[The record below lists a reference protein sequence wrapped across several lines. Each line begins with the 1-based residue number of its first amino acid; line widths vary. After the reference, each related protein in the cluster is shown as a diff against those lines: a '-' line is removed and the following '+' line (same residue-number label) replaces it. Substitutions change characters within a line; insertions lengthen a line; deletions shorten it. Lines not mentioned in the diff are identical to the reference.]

1 MSPPVESKNM
11 VIFMGSPRKNSS
23 THILATEA
31 ARALCEQG
39 ISSQMVFL
47 DDLTIR
53 DCRGCHAC
61 KQEDSDSCV
70 LHDDMQEI
78 YPLID
83 ASAGIIVAAP
93 VYFGYVPAQTKAWLD
108 RLVPYIG
115 MDMRPKISGEKPVSF
130 IFTQNMPDS
139 SLFEPSLK
147 GFMQG
152 VAMTGLVVHDYLIAT
167 DCEAGVKIPVEERP
181 DLMEMAYAIGR
192 DLLTPVKEPGD
203 I

>member
-1 MSPPVESKNM
+1 MIAKKV

-23 THILATEA
+23 THILANEA

-39 ISSQMVFL
+39 IPSQVIFL
-47 DDLTIR
+47 NDLRIY

-61 KQEDSDSCV
+61 KEESRDACIIR
-70 LHDDMQEI
+70 DDMQEI

-115 MDMRPKISGEKPVSF
+115 MDMHPKITGRKPISF
-130 IFTQNMPDS
+130 IFTQNMPDG
-139 SLFEPSLK
+139 SLFEQSLK

-167 DCEAGVKIPVEERP
+167 DCEAGLKTPVEERP
-181 DLMEMAYAIGR
+181 DLMEKAYAIGR
-192 DLLTPVKEPGD
+192 DL
-203 I
+203 IS

>member
-1 MSPPVESKNM
+1 MEAKKV

-23 THILATEA
+23 THILAGEA

-39 ISSQMVFL
+39 IPSQMIFP
-47 DDLTIR
+47 DDLRIR

-61 KQEDSDSCV
+61 KQEDRDTCV
-70 LHDDMQEI
+70 INDDMQEI
-78 YPLID
+78 YSLMD
-83 ASAGIIVAAP
+83 TSAGIIVAAP

-115 MDMRPKISGEKPVSF
+115 MDMRPKMTGGKPVSF

-139 SLFEPSLK
+139 SLYEPALR

-152 VAMTGLVVHDYLIAT
+152 VAMTGLVVHDFLIAA
-167 DCEAGVKIPVEERP
+167 DCEAGIKTPVEQRP
-181 DLMEMAYAIGR
+181 DLMGKAYAMGR
-192 DLLTPVKEPGD
+192 DLLYREREPGD
-203 I
+203 S